1 VTSTLTVDPPRF
13 RTMLGQF
20 ASGIVLVTGSDDDGP
35 VGFTCQ
41 SFCSVSLDPPLVSFC
56 VGSTS
61 TSYPRI
67 RRSGSFAVN
76 VLAQDQ
82 QGLSR
87 RFAQP
92 DTDRWSGV
100 ARRPGPGGN
109 PLVAGALAW
118 LDCTI
123 TAEHPAGD
131 HTIVVGRVEALGVE
145 ALGSDGDAPTEPLV
159 FFRGRYRGL
168 AAC

>member
-1 VTSTLTVDPPRF
+1 VTSTLSVEPPRF
-13 RTMLGQF
+13 RTLLGQF
-20 ASGIVLVTGSDDDGP
+20 ASGIVLVTGSDEDGP

-56 VGSTS
+56 VGSAS
-61 TSYPRI
+61 ASYPRI
-67 RRSGSFAVN
+67 RRSGGFAVN
-76 VLAQDQ
+76 VLAEDQ

-100 ARRPGPGGN
+100 AWRSGPGGN
-109 PLVAGALAW
+109 PWVTGALAW

-123 TAEHPAGD
+123 VAEHPAGD
-131 HTIVVGRVEALGVE
+131 HTIVVGRVEALGNDE
-145 ALGSDGDAPTEPLV
+145 GAATEPLV
-159 FFRGRYRGL
+159 FFRGQYRRL
-168 AAC
+168 AST

>member
-1 VTSTLTVDPPRF
+1 MTSTLSVDPPRF
-13 RTMLGQF
+13 RTLLGQF
-20 ASGIVLVTGSDDDGP
+20 ASGIVLVTGSDEDGP

-41 SFCSVSLDPPLVSFC
+41 SFSSVSLDPPLVSFC
-56 VGSTS
+56 VGSAS

-67 RRSGSFAVN
+67 RRSGGFAVN
-76 VLAQDQ
+76 VLAADQ
-82 QGLSR
+82 QRLSR

-100 ARRPGPGGN
+100 PWRPGPTGN
-109 PLVAGALAW
+109 PLVAGTLAW

-131 HTIVVGRVEALGVE
+131 HTIVVGRVEALG
-145 ALGSDGDAPTEPLV
+145 SDEGAATEPLV
-159 FFRGRYRGL
+159 FFRGQYRGL
-168 AAC
+168 TAG

>member
-1 VTSTLTVDPPRF
+1 MTATLSVDPPRF
-13 RTMLGQF
+13 RTLLGQF
-20 ASGIVLVTGSDDDGP
+20 ASGIVLVTGSDEDGP

-56 VGSTS
+56 VGSDS

-67 RRSGSFAVN
+67 RRSGRFAVN
-76 VLAQDQ
+76 VLAEDQ
-82 QGLSR
+82 QQLSR

-100 ARRPGPGGN
+100 AWRPGPTGN
-109 PLVAGALAW
+109 PLVAGALGW

-131 HTIVVGRVEALGVE
+131 HTIVVGRVEALGN
-145 ALGSDGDAPTEPLV
+145 DPDAPTEPLV
-159 FFRGRYRGL
+159 FFRGQYRAL
-168 AAC
+168 APT